1 MSNEFNYG
9 KGIPKSELDT
19 VFNLSEQLTN
29 SNKSKTVVESVLED
43 KLKSVSSGSDTN
55 KTIPILLSSQAIS
68 VSGDK
73 LTKNKLFKSIR
84 Y

>member
-43 KLKSVSSGSDTN
+43 IKGGKYDE
-55 KTIPILLSSQAIS
+55 
-68 VSGDK
+68 
-73 LTKNKLFKSIR
+73 
-84 Y
+84 